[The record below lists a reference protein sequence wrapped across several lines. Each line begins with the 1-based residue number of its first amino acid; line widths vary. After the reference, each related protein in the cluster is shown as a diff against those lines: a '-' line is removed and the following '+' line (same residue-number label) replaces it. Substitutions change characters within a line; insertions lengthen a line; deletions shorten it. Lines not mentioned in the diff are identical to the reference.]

1 MNGEPACGPDLDGYR
16 FHLLHREGALAW
28 LRGWRGGDPAILLAQ
43 AASDAVAAQAAQQM
57 QSEFALRAR
66 LSPAWALA
74 PTALVRRQ
82 GGLALAYPDDQAE
95 TLDQRQARA
104 VDVDTFLALAIA
116 ASGALAALHGAG
128 LAHRSLRPTSIR
140 IDAAGRCRLAGFGMA
155 GPVHGGADGV
165 ALCGTP
171 AYMSPEHSGRTGR
184 SPDARS
190 DLYSLG
196 VIFHELLAGR
206 LPFEPEAEAAA
217 APGAWIHAHLASP
230 PPPLD
235 QVRPGLPEVLARIVA
250 RLLEKSPEQ
259 RYQSAAGLERDLRRC
274 RLAWHSRGTLAPFP
288 LGQQDHAGAL
298 AFPARL
304 YGREAQAAAAR
315 AALDEVC
322 ACGGQA
328 LLLVS
333 GPSGVGK
340 SALLQELLA
349 APRTQRL
356 AAGWAKADQYRHDI
370 PYAVLADAMR
380 SVVLRIL
387 AAGEGEAAYW
397 RERLGAGL
405 GGSAALACELVPE
418 LASLLDAGCAAAP
431 GPESQDR
438 FRHAVLALVRAFAA
452 PAHPLLLI
460 LDDAQWLD
468 AATIEVLAALLS
480 SSVAVPMLL
489 AVSCRHGGEA
499 GPAAP
504 LPLEPLRAAAPR
516 LREVALAP
524 LGQALLARMLADT
537 FGSGRRQ
544 AGALA
549 EVVHDKTA
557 GNPYFVRQFI
567 QAMTDDGLIGRD
579 GRAGRWRFD
588 LQAMRARGYTPNV
601 VDLVLVRLARL
612 PSETQHVLAALAC
625 LGQGGDA
632 TLLGELLE
640 LPGPQIHARLLPA
653 LAAEAVQR
661 SGDGYRF
668 SHDRVQEAVYATTQA
683 ALQQQLHLGMAR
695 LQARRAAAS
704 NRDEQVFR
712 AADHLTQA
720 DLQPLAREERR
731 RFAELALDAARRA
744 RRSCAYESA
753 LRYLALSRGL
763 LEQMAGEEP
772 VEQAPRRLERT
783 GPDGPMAAAVED
795 AARGVLQVELALEQA
810 SCEFLSGHLE
820 RSLGV
825 LQPLLADAGA
835 LPLPLRAQAWRL
847 RVEIHMR
854 RSEFSAAVAL
864 ALSALGAFG
873 IHIPAHPDDQA
884 CDLAYAGIRRLLQG
898 DCAATLLALAPL
910 CDDEAQ
916 AAMGLLWALS
926 FPATMTDP
934 RLQFIQLCHLLRL
947 TFERGMSPSAP
958 VALAWFGVLAAE
970 RYGAYADGY
979 GYAVAARALAERQ
992 DHRGYVAQVLLPMD
1006 QVGVWTQPLAWT
1018 VDCAREGYAA
1028 ALAAGDTT
1036 TAAYECCHI
1045 VCNSMVLGVPL
1056 EALGAEIARLLP
1068 FVREADFADVETILL
1083 LQQEFVDGLRSTDGA
1098 LGGAALRGWTPGYA
1112 LGGRMP
1118 PMQFWRWLYIGIT
1131 HYLAGELADARDA
1144 LERAGGLAWAAP
1156 AHIHQLDYHLYS
1168 VLVLGALAR
1177 QSPGPGSGRESR
1189 AVLDAHAARIGQ
1201 WADLHPDT
1209 FADKHALAQAV
1220 LLGLDGRGHEALAAC
1235 ERAIAHAEARGY
1247 EQYAA
1252 LAWELAA
1259 MLAQD
1264 CSLAAAARAYTRGA
1278 RDAYRRWGAAAK
1290 AAHIERTLPQ
1300 LMAAPPRASDGTVSF
1315 TDTAAIRDIDSVIRA
1330 ARALSE
1336 EIVLDDLVRTLMTI
1350 VLQQAGAQRGLLL
1363 RWQDGRA
1370 VAEASAHSTAAGIKV
1385 ELNQHQPSERE
1396 LPLALFNEAVRARR
1410 LVRTGIRSDGA
1421 GALAAGDYPYLAA
1434 YPDCAALCIPL
1445 LKQSRL
1451 VGVLY
1456 LENRLSPDAF
1466 TAEHLQVLQLLAG
1479 QAAVSLETARL
1490 YAELMAENEQRRRI
1504 ESELRQSQET
1514 LLMGEQISH
1523 SGSWSWDTASG
1534 LLQCS
1539 AEFCRIFGLDPARRQ
1554 IPFASVMAC
1563 IHPDDRARVEKS
1575 SLRAVREGAAIR
1587 SEYRAVRPDGE
1598 VRYLSGVGK
1607 PLPEEAGGTLYVGT
1621 VTDITARRQA
1631 EDTLRSAQA
1640 DLARVARVT
1649 TVGQLTASIAHEVNQ
1664 PLMSI
1669 ASNAGASLR
1678 WLERD
1683 PPQLDKVREG
1693 MQDIM
1698 VQSKRAGQM
1707 IRSLQQLTRKAPPAH
1722 EALDLHETIRHIL
1735 AISRGE
1741 LERQG
1746 VALELALDAPD
1757 SMVVGDGVQLQQ
1769 LLLNLV
1775 VNAID
1780 AMNESPGAQRT
1791 LAISSRAGAGRE
1803 IEVRVEDSGTGLSP
1817 EVADQLFEAFYT
1829 TKANG
1834 MGMGLA
1840 ICRSVVEAHHGRIH
1854 AAPRAPCGSSFVFIL
1869 PTCAA

>member
-1 MNGEPACGPDLDGYR
+1 MNGEPTASGPDLDGYR
-16 FHLLHREGALAW
+16 FHVLHQEGALAW
-28 LRGWRGGDPAILLAQ
+28 LRGWRGGDATILLAQ
-43 AASDAVAAQAAQQM
+43 PASEAVAAQALQQM
-57 QSEFALRAR
+57 QSEYALREQ
-66 LSPAWALA
+66 LPPAWALA

-82 GGLALAYPDDQAE
+82 GGPALVYPDDQAE

-104 VDVDTFLALAIA
+104 VDIDTFLAVAIG

-155 GPVHGGADGV
+155 GPVHGAADGA

-206 LPFEPEAEAAA
+206 LPFEPEAEAGA
-217 APGAWIHAHLASP
+217 APGSWIHAHLASP

-274 RLAWHSRGTLAPFP
+274 RLAWHSRGMLAPFP
-288 LGQQDHAGAL
+288 LGQQDRAGAL

-322 ACGGQA
+322 ASGRQA

-333 GPSGVGK
+333 GASGVGK
-340 SALLQELLA
+340 SALLQGLLA

-370 PYAVLADAMR
+370 PYAVLADALR

-387 AAGEGEAAYW
+387 GEGGAAYW
-397 RERLGAGL
+397 RERLRAGL
-405 GGSAALACELVPE
+405 AGSAALACELVPE
-418 LASLLDAGCAAAP
+418 LASLLGGACAAAS

-452 PAHPLLLI
+452 PAHPLLLM

-468 AATIEVLAALLS
+468 AATTEVLAALLS
-480 SSVAVPMLL
+480 SSQAVPMLL

-499 GPAAP
+499 GPGAP
-504 LPLEPLRAAAPR
+504 LLLEPLRAAAPR

-524 LGQALLARMLADT
+524 LGQTVLARMLADT

-549 EVVHDKTA
+549 EVVHGKTA

-567 QAMTDDGLIGRD
+567 QAVADDGLIARD
-579 GRAGRWRFD
+579 VRDGRWRFD
-588 LQAMRARGYTPNV
+588 LQAMRARGYTANV
-601 VDLVLVRLARL
+601 VDLVLVRLGRL

-640 LPGPQIHARLLPA
+640 LPGQQIHLRLLPA

-668 SHDRVQEAVYATTQA
+668 SHDRVQEAVHATTQA
-683 ALQQQLHLGMAR
+683 ALQQQLHLGLAR
-695 LQARRAAAS
+695 LQARRATAS
-704 NRDEQVFR
+704 NRDELVFR
-712 AADHLTQA
+712 AADHLAQA
-720 DLQPLAREERR
+720 GLQPLAQEERR
-731 RFAELALDAARRA
+731 RFAQLALDAARRA

-753 LRYLALSRGL
+753 LRYLGLSRGL
-763 LEQMAGEEP
+763 LEQMVGERP
-772 VEQAPRRLERT
+772 VEAAVRRLEWT
-783 GPDGPMAAAVED
+783 GAQQPMEAALED
-795 AARGVLQVELALEQA
+795 AARSVLRVELALEQA

-825 LQPLLADAGA
+825 LLPLLADAAA
-835 LPLPLRAQAWRL
+835 LPLPVRAQAWRL
-847 RVEIHMR
+847 RLEIHMR

-864 ALSALGAFG
+864 ALAALATFG

-884 CDLAYAGIRRLLQG
+884 CDLAYAGIRPLLRG
-898 DCAATLLALAPL
+898 DCAATLLALPPL
-910 CDDEAQ
+910 RDDEAQ

-958 VALAWFGVLAAE
+958 VALAWLGVLAAE
-970 RYGAYADGY
+970 RYGAYAEGY
-979 GYAVAARALAERQ
+979 GYALAARALAERQ
-992 DHRGYVAQVLLPMD
+992 DHRGYLAQVLLPMD

-1018 VDCAREGYAA
+1018 VDCAREGYAL

-1036 TAAYECCHI
+1036 TASYECCHI
-1045 VCNSMVLGVPL
+1045 VCNCMVLGVPL

-1083 LQQEFVDGLRSTDGA
+1083 LQQEFVNGLRSTDGA

-1118 PMQFWRWLYIGIT
+1118 PMEFWRWLYIAIT

-1177 QSPGPGSGRESR
+1177 QAPGPGAESR
-1189 AVLDAHAARIGQ
+1189 AVLEGHAARIGQ

-1209 FADKHALAQAV
+1209 FADKHAVARAV
-1220 LLGLDGRGHEALAAC
+1220 LLGLDGRGREALAAC
-1235 ERAIAHAEARGY
+1235 EHAIAHAEARGY
-1247 EQYAA
+1247 EQYAG

-1259 MLAQD
+1259 TLAQD
-1264 CSLAAAARAYTRGA
+1264 SGLAAAARAYTRGA

-1336 EIVLDDLVRTLMTI
+1336 EIVLDDLVRTLMKI

-1370 VAEASAHSTAAGIKV
+1370 VAEASAHSTAAGIVV
-1385 ELNQHQPSERE
+1385 ELDQHQPSERE
-1396 LPLALFNEAVRARR
+1396 LPLALLNKAVRSGR
-1410 LVRTGIRSDGA
+1410 LVRAGARFEGA
-1421 GALAAGDYPYLAA
+1421 GAAEPGDYPYLAA
-1434 YPDCAALCIPL
+1434 HPDCAALCIPL

-1451 VGVLY
+1451 LGVLY

-1523 SGSWSWDTASG
+1523 SGSWTWDTASG

-1539 AEFCRIFGLDPARRQ
+1539 AEFCRIFGLDPARRR

-1563 IHPDDRARVEKS
+1563 IHPDDRARVEES
-1575 SLRAVREGAAIR
+1575 ALRAVRDRATIR

-1607 PLPEEAGGTLYVGT
+1607 PLPDEDTLYVGT
-1621 VTDITARRQA
+1621 VSDITARRQA

-1693 MQDIM
+1693 MQDIV

-1722 EALDLHETIRHIL
+1722 EVLDLHETIRHIL

-1817 EVADQLFEAFYT
+1817 QVADQLFEAFYT